1 MTKIIGVRFGKAGKA
16 YYFDT
21 SGLSLK
27 VGDEVVVE
35 TAHGAEIGI
44 VSTPER
50 ETENEDPEN
59 PYKPVIR
66 KATEKDLQD
75 AQESKQREAEAFETC
90 QQKIEKLGLDMKLIN
105 VEYAFDGS
113 KIIFYFTADGRVDF
127 RELVKE
133 LAGVFKTRIELRQIG
148 VRDEAKLIGGLGPCG
163 RPVCCSVFLGD
174 FSPVS
179 IKMAKEQNLSLS
191 PTKISGLCGRLM
203 CCLNFENDYYEEV
216 RRILPKNGMDVKTP
230 DGEGIVADSNPLTQK
245 VKVKLSLPDGSIDLR
260 EYDNADLKVLKKKKN
275 NDEKKSDEKKHEDR
289 HHEEK
294 KSDNKHSK

>member
-59 PYKPVIR
+59 PSKPVIR

-105 VEYAFDGS
+105 VEYALTAARSSSISPQTAESISVNSS
-113 KIIFYFTADGRVDF
+113 K
-127 RELVKE
+127 
-133 LAGVFKTRIELRQIG
+133 
-148 VRDEAKLIGGLGPCG
+148 
-163 RPVCCSVFLGD
+163 
-174 FSPVS
+174 
-179 IKMAKEQNLSLS
+179 
-191 PTKISGLCGRLM
+191 
-203 CCLNFENDYYEEV
+203 
-216 RRILPKNGMDVKTP
+216 
-230 DGEGIVADSNPLTQK
+230 
-245 VKVKLSLPDGSIDLR
+245 SLPAFS
-260 EYDNADLKVLKKKKN
+260 
-275 NDEKKSDEKKHEDR
+275 KHALSCVR
-289 HHEEK
+289 
-294 KSDNKHSK
+294 SAFAMRQSSSVV